1 MTLVIIVWLEEG
13 EMDSMSPTALVI
25 DDSPVVRRYLRF
37 RLESTGWSVAE
48 AEDAFG
54 GLNAMRELRPDLITL
69 DLVMPINNGIDGI
82 HLAHKIR
89 EESPDTT
96 LLVVSGMAS
105 EEDVKDFLKKNR
117 LEFFG
122 KTETAEVG
130 GFARLFARTDELLRE
145 LNRLERLAGDAPV
158 RH

>member
-1 MTLVIIVWLEEG
+1 
-13 EMDSMSPTALVI
+13 MDSTSPTALVI

-37 RLESTGWSVAE
+37 RLESSGWSVAE
-48 AEDAFG
+48 AGDAYAG
-54 GLNAMRELRPDLITL
+54 MNAMMEIRPDLITL

-82 HLAHKIR
+82 HLARKIR

-96 LLVVSGMAS
+96 LLIVSGLAS
-105 EEDVKDFLKKNR
+105 EHDVQDFLHKNK

-122 KTETAEVG
+122 KSDPADVG
-130 GFARLFARTDELLRE
+130 GFARLFARTDELLGE
-145 LNRLERLAGDAPV
+145 LNRLEQMAGDAPI

>member
-1 MTLVIIVWLEEG
+1 
-13 EMDSMSPTALVI
+13 MDPTSPTALVI

-37 RLESTGWSVAE
+37 RLESSGWSVAE
-48 AEDAFG
+48 AEDAFA

-69 DLVMPINNGIDGI
+69 DLIMPINNGIDGI

-89 EESPDTT
+89 EEEPDIT
-96 LLVVSGMAS
+96 LLIVSGMAS
-105 EEDVKDFLKKNR
+105 EQDVKDFLKKNR

-122 KTETAEVG
+122 KTDTSEVG
-130 GFARLFARTDELLRE
+130 GFARLFARTDELLGE
-145 LNRLERLAGDAPV
+145 LHRLERLAGDAPI

>member
-1 MTLVIIVWLEEG
+1 
-13 EMDSMSPTALVI
+13 MDSTSPTALII

-37 RLESTGWSVAE
+37 RLQSSGWSVAE
-48 AEDAFG
+48 AGDAFS
-54 GLNAMRELRPDLITL
+54 GLNAARGLRPDLITL

-82 HLAHKIR
+82 HLAHVIR

-96 LLVVSGMAS
+96 LLIVSGLAS
-105 EEDVKDFLKKNR
+105 EEDVKSFLQKHN

-122 KTETAEVG
+122 KAEPSQVG
-130 GFARLFARTDELLRE
+130 GFGRLFARTDELLGE
-145 LNRLERLAGDAPV
+145 LRRLEAIAGDQPI

>member
-1 MTLVIIVWLEEG
+1 
-13 EMDSMSPTALVI
+13 MDSTSPTALVI

-37 RLESTGWSVAE
+37 RLESSGWNVAE
-48 AEDAFG
+48 AADAFS
-54 GLNAMRELRPDLITL
+54 GLNAALELRPDLITL
-69 DLVMPINNGIDGI
+69 DLIMPINNGIDGI

-96 LLVVSGMAS
+96 LLIVSGHAS
-105 EEDVKDFLKKNR
+105 EQDVKSFLKKHD

-122 KTETAEVG
+122 KADPAEVG
-130 GFARLFARTDELLRE
+130 GFARLFARTDELLGE
-145 LNRLERLAGDAPV
+145 LNRLEQLAGEAPI

>member
-1 MTLVIIVWLEEG
+1 
-13 EMDSMSPTALVI
+13 MDPTSPTALVI

-37 RLESTGWSVAE
+37 RLESSGWNVAE
-48 AEDAFG
+48 AGDAFS
-54 GLNAMRELRPDLITL
+54 GLSALRELRPDLITL

-96 LLVVSGMAS
+96 LLIVSGFSS
-105 EEDVKDFLKKNR
+105 EQDVKSFLQKHN

-122 KTETAEVG
+122 KSDPAEVG
-130 GFARLFARTDELLRE
+130 GFARLFARTDELLGE
-145 LNRLERLAGDAPV
+145 LNRLEQLAGDAPV

>member
-1 MTLVIIVWLEEG
+1 
-13 EMDSMSPTALVI
+13 MDSTAPTALVI

-37 RLESTGWSVAE
+37 RLESSGWSVAE
-48 AEDAFG
+48 APDAYAG
-54 GLNAMRELRPDLITL
+54 MNAMLEIRPDLITL

-82 HLAHKIR
+82 HLARKIR

-96 LLVVSGMAS
+96 LLIVSGLAS
-105 EEDVKDFLKKNR
+105 EQDVQDFLHKNK

-122 KTETAEVG
+122 KADPSDVG
-130 GFARLFARTDELLRE
+130 GFARLFARTDELLGE
-145 LNRLERLAGDAPV
+145 LNRLEQMAGDAPI

>member
-1 MTLVIIVWLEEG
+1 MNSTA
-13 EMDSMSPTALVI
+13 PTALVI

-37 RLESTGWSVAE
+37 RLESSGWNVAE
-48 AEDAFG
+48 AGDAFA
-54 GLNAMRELRPDLITL
+54 GLNAAREQRPDLITL

-82 HLAHKIR
+82 HLAHKVR

-96 LLVVSGMAS
+96 LLIVSGLAS
-105 EEDVKDFLKKNR
+105 EQDVKDFLKKHN

-122 KTETAEVG
+122 KTDPSEVG
-130 GFARLFARTDELLRE
+130 GFARLFARTDELLGE
-145 LNRLERLAGDAPV
+145 LNRLELLAGDAPV

>member
-1 MTLVIIVWLEEG
+1 
-13 EMDSMSPTALVI
+13 MDSTAPTALVI

-37 RLESTGWSVAE
+37 RLESSGWNVAE
-48 AEDAFG
+48 ASDAYSG
-54 GLNAMRELRPDLITL
+54 MNAMLEIRPDLITL

-82 HLAHKIR
+82 HLARKIR

-96 LLVVSGMAS
+96 LLIVSGLAS
-105 EEDVKDFLKKNR
+105 EQDVKDFLHKNK

-122 KTETAEVG
+122 KSDPSDVG
-130 GFARLFARTDELLRE
+130 GFARLFARTDELLGE
-145 LNRLERLAGDAPV
+145 LNRLEQMAGDSPI

>member
-1 MTLVIIVWLEEG
+1 MNSTA
-13 EMDSMSPTALVI
+13 PTALVI

-37 RLESTGWSVAE
+37 RLESSGWNVAE
-48 AEDAFG
+48 AGDAFA
-54 GLNAMRELRPDLITL
+54 GLNAARELRPDLITL

-82 HLAHKIR
+82 HLAHKVR

-96 LLVVSGMAS
+96 LLIVSGLAS
-105 EEDVKDFLKKNR
+105 EQDVKDFLRKHS

-122 KTETAEVG
+122 KTDPSEVG
-130 GFARLFARTDELLRE
+130 GFARLFARTDELLGE
-145 LNRLERLAGDAPV
+145 LNRLEQLAGDAPV

>member
-1 MTLVIIVWLEEG
+1 
-13 EMDSMSPTALVI
+13 MDSTAPTALVI

-37 RLESTGWSVAE
+37 RLESSGWNVAE
-48 AEDAFG
+48 AGDAFA
-54 GLNAMRELRPDLITL
+54 GLNAARELRPDLITL

-82 HLAHKIR
+82 HLAHKVR

-96 LLVVSGMAS
+96 LLIVSGLAS
-105 EEDVKDFLKKNR
+105 EQDVKDFLNKHK

-122 KTETAEVG
+122 KTDPSEVG
-130 GFARLFARTDELLRE
+130 GFARLFARTDELLGE
-145 LNRLERLAGDAPV
+145 LNRLEQLAGDAPV

>member
-1 MTLVIIVWLEEG
+1 
-13 EMDSMSPTALVI
+13 MDSMSPTALVI

-37 RLESTGWSVAE
+37 RLESSGWSVAE

-54 GLNAMRELRPDLITL
+54 GLNAMRELRPDLVTL
-69 DLVMPINNGIDGI
+69 DLIMPINNGIDGI

-96 LLVVSGMAS
+96 LLIVSGMAS
-105 EEDVKDFLKKNR
+105 EQDIQDFLRKNR

-122 KTETAEVG
+122 KTDSAEVG
-130 GFARLFARTDELLRE
+130 GFARLFARTDELLGD
-145 LNRLERLAGDAPV
+145 LNRLERLAGDEPI

>member
-1 MTLVIIVWLEEG
+1 
-13 EMDSMSPTALVI
+13 MDSTSPTALVI

-37 RLESTGWSVAE
+37 RLESSGWSVAE
-48 AEDAFG
+48 AADAFS
-54 GLNAMRELRPDLITL
+54 GLNAALELRPDLITL
-69 DLVMPINNGIDGI
+69 DLIMPINNGIDGI

-96 LLVVSGMAS
+96 LLIVSGHAS
-105 EEDVKDFLKKNR
+105 EQDVKSFLKKHD

-122 KTETAEVG
+122 KADPAEVG
-130 GFARLFARTDELLRE
+130 GFARLFARTDELLGE
-145 LNRLERLAGDAPV
+145 LNRLEQLAGDAPI

>member
-1 MTLVIIVWLEEG
+1 
-13 EMDSMSPTALVI
+13 
-25 DDSPVVRRYLRF
+25 
-37 RLESTGWSVAE
+37 
-48 AEDAFG
+48 
-54 GLNAMRELRPDLITL
+54 MRELRPDLITL